1 MTRIPAVVVSGFLG
15 SGKTT
20 FIIRSLLPRLKYKRL
35 SIIVNDFGQTNFDK
49 IRLYQENFE
58 VFGIEGNCFCCELG
72 GEFLNLLSELKN
84 RNIDFLIVETSGIS
98 NPVPIFYGL
107 ESTGF
112 RVELIVG
119 VFSLDLDE
127 PLLTSPL
134 VQAQIEASHCLVLT
148 KADLVTKEE
157 ANKRFKFFAG
167 YKTCLPC

>member
-20 FIIRSLLPRLKYKRL
+20 FIIRSLLPRLKDKRL

-84 RNIDFLIVETSGIS
+84 KNIDFLIVETSGIS
-98 NPVPIFYGL
+98 NPAPIFYGL

-119 VFSLDLDE
+119 VF
-127 PLLTSPL
+127 
-134 VQAQIEASHCLVLT
+134 
-148 KADLVTKEE
+148 
-157 ANKRFKFFAG
+157 G
-167 YKTCLPC
+167 